1 MINKFLMQSYYGNT
15 IWQYII
21 AVSILVIC
29 FFVIRI
35 TKYFISKHIIKINAS
50 EEKVRKFK
58 LDNINKYL
66 MPFLYL
72 GVLYLS
78 IESLTLPKN
87 IEKIIGNGFI
97 IVTTWYLIR
106 FASHA
111 VKFILSGFIDKTDNE
126 GDKKKIKALTSLF
139 NVIVYVLGL
148 LFLLNNLGVNITA
161 IVAGLGIGGIA
172 VALAAQAVLGDLFS
186 YFVIFFDRP
195 FEIGDFITVDSKS
208 GTIEKIGIK
217 STKIRGLTGELII
230 ISNSNLTNSRVH
242 NFKALKRR
250 RIVFNVGVT
259 YQTKLK
265 ELKIISSLIENII
278 NSFEKAEFDR
288 CSLSNFGDFS
298 LNFEIVFFYESS
310 DYKEY
315 MAAQNG
321 INLAIIEEFEKQK
334 IEFAYPTQTL
344 FLNKGE
350 FGS

>member
-1 MINKFLMQSYYGNT
+1 MINKFLAQSYYGNT

-21 AVSILVIC
+21 AALILVIG
-29 FFVIRI
+29 FFVIQI
-35 TKYFISKHIIKINAS
+35 TKYFVSKHILKLNES
-50 EEKVRKFK
+50 EEKARKFK

-72 GVLYLS
+72 SVLYLS
-78 IESLTLPKN
+78 IESLRLPIN
-87 IEKIIGNGFI
+87 IDKIINNGFI
-97 IVTTWYLIR
+97 IVTTWYVIR
-106 FASHA
+106 FTSQL
-111 VKFILSGFIDKTDNE
+111 VKYILSGFIDKTDNE
-126 GDKKKIKALTSLF
+126 GDKKKIKALTSLI
-139 NVIVYVLGL
+139 NVIVYVIGL
-148 LFLLNNLGVNITA
+148 SFLLNNLGVNITA

-195 FEIGDFITVDSKS
+195 FEIGDFITVDTKS

-242 NFKALKRR
+242 NFKALKKRR
-250 RIVFNVGVT
+250 VAFNIGVK
-259 YQTKLK
+259 YETKL
-265 ELKIISSLIENII
+265 EQLKIIPTLVENII
-278 NSFEKAEFDR
+278 SSFEKAEFDR
-288 CSLSNFGDFS
+288 CSLNNFGDFS
-298 LNFEIVFFYESS
+298 LNYEIVFFYESS

-344 FLNKGE
+344 FLNKE
-350 FGS
+350 EKIN